1 MQIGELS
8 ARTGATV
15 RMLRYYEEQGL
26 LHPQRAKSGYRIY
39 ADSDVERVRYIRCML
54 ASAVPTSVIAEALR
68 FLLNERPTI
77 PELPEERA
85 RLADALQ
92 VELDALTERIAVLER
107 SREQL
112 ARFVDDVRQE
122 VVGPL
127 QPRPDVTIDVGPA
140 IRQGAPLASSRNGER
155 HDGRR
160 RHGQPRQYDDP
171 PARPAGTP

>member
-15 RMLRYYEEQGL
+15 RMLRYYEENGL
-26 LHPQRAKSGYRIY
+26 LTPERTGSGYRIY
-39 ADSDVERVRYIRCML
+39 AESDVERVRYIRCML
-54 ASAVPTSVIAEALR
+54 SSAVPTSVIAEALR
-68 FLLNERPTI
+68 FLLNERPAI

-85 RLADALQ
+85 RLAEALQ
-92 VELDALTERIAVLER
+92 AELEALTERISVLNR

-112 ARFVDDVRQE
+112 ARFVDDVRGE

-127 QPRPDVTIDVGPA
+127 QARPEVGIDVGPA
-140 IRQGAPLASSRNGER
+140 VRQGAPLAGSRNGN
-155 HDGRR
+155 
-160 RHGQPRQYDDP
+160 P